1 MNKPK
6 LLITMGCSLTEGVGC
21 YDPNDIPS
29 DINIDRSTFSEQYH
43 KLSLDIEYKN
53 LARFHEKG
61 WPNKLGKKLNYDR
74 VINLGYRGSGT
85 SGQLKVFMEKYYD
98 QYFEEY
104 DVFLFWYLSE
114 PSRISFYIQNF
125 VFHIMPTW
133 ISPFETNL
141 ERSLS
146 QEYLKLIDIDHDTIL
161 EQLFYVRTMNE
172 ICLNRNWNFLVHH
185 SDISQRDIFRQYDN
199 KCKYY
204 LNDDNKFYSLNDMMS
219 DNKDYYTSPIC
230 SHPNENGYELIAEI
244 FYQQIKKYYPHLI
257 NQNKVENFT
266 WEWNGEPK
274 KWEKV
279 TLDA

>member
-6 LLITMGCSLTEGVGC
+6 LLITMGCSFTEGEGC
-21 YDPNDIPS
+21 YDINDLPS
-29 DINIDRSTFSEQYH
+29 DININRNTFTDLYPE
-43 KLSLDIEYKN
+43 ITEEIKN
-53 LARFHEKG
+53 KSYQRFHENG
-61 WPNKLGKKLNYDR
+61 WPNRLGKKLNYDR
-74 VINLGYRGSGT
+74 VINLGLGGSST

-114 PSRISFYIQNF
+114 PARISFYMDNRVQNLIPGIGYKF
-125 VFHIMPTW
+125 DEDDITEHDLGDIYV
-133 ISPFETNL
+133 
-141 ERSLS
+141 
-146 QEYLKLIDIDHDTIL
+146 KLIDISHDTTL
-161 EQLFYVRTMNE
+161 EQLFYIRTMKE
-172 ICLNRNWNFLVHH
+172 ICYNRNWNYLVQHH
-185 SDISQRDIFRQYDN
+185 NFSMEYLLRQYDDDEF
-199 KCKYY
+199 Y
-204 LNDDNKFYSLNDMMS
+204 LNQDNMNIDDMMP

-279 TLDA
+279 ILDA